1 MADHRAYRILCGV
14 LGVLASLF
22 GLSLLV
28 SFFRV
33 TMPGG
38 TMEGPLSPLGPNG
51 VYFMAF
57 TGCAMLGWGGGLL
70 SAMRRPE
77 SHRTV
82 GTASAL
88 ALVLMAFYRMWAW
101 LLGDYYR
108 LGDLLRVEAALFLLL
123 ALALVWLRPP
133 RADAAG

>member
-1 MADHRAYRILCGV
+1 MAGHGAYRILCGV

-22 GLSLLV
+22 GLSLVV
-28 SFFRV
+28 SFFRA

-38 TMEGPLSPLGPNG
+38 AAEGPLSPLGPNG

-82 GTASAL
+82 GTASAF
-88 ALVLMAFYRMWAW
+88 ALVLMAVYRMWAW
-101 LLGDYYR
+101 LMGDYYW
-108 LGDLLRVEAALFLLL
+108 LGELLRVEAALFLLL

-133 RADAAG
+133 HSAAAA